1 MSKDALNAQLAEA
14 AKATSSDSLEYTLLK
29 RTIDA
34 AQVVADNADATQAE
48 VDAQTKA
55 LADALKV
62 YNGQSLTEVADGQT
76 WRMGYTLLNRDGSAA
91 DSGKY
96 FAEGAQVKRVG
107 DSYQVSI
114 TVKAAYDRYIAGMT
128 YGDDAAATVVDNGDG
143 THTYTFTTDSL
154 TRALKVSYAMNLGDD
169 SAAADLPS
177 VTAYLVLDTGDAA
190 LVDSGEQGVSKAAL
204 QSKIDQV
211 SSLIESDYT
220 AESWK
225 PFVEALAA
233 AQALLEKD
241 GATQAEVDAA
251 VDALTKAADGLQKT
265 QPAPETVDKS
275 KLEAGLAD
283 AKQGVAGLNE
293 SDYTPESWKALQAAI
308 AAANA
313 VLANKDATQSDVDRA
328 VDTLAA
334 AYKGLAKAD
343 ASAGGDVGSNGSGND
358 GAGNG
363 NGGADGNGTGS
374 GNATGGNGSDNAI
387 GGNAGAT
394 ANGAGASTSGALSQT
409 GDAAPVAPIV
419 GGGLLAM
426 LGAIISAAA
435 LRLRK
440 RNQR

>member
-1 MSKDALNAQLAEA
+1 M
-14 AKATSSDSLEYTLLK
+14 
-29 RTIDA
+29 
-34 AQVVADNADATQAE
+34 
-48 VDAQTKA
+48 
-55 LADALKV
+55 
-62 YNGQSLTEVADGQT
+62 
-76 WRMGYTLLNRDGSAA
+76 
-91 DSGKY
+91 
-96 FAEGAQVKRVG
+96 
-107 DSYQVSI
+107 
-114 TVKAAYDRYIAGMT
+114 
-128 YGDDAAATVVDNGDG
+128 
-143 THTYTFTTDSL
+143 
-154 TRALKVSYAMNLGDD
+154 
-169 SAAADLPS
+169 
-177 VTAYLVLDTGDAA
+177 
-190 LVDSGEQGVSKAAL
+190 
-204 QSKIDQV
+204 
-211 SSLIESDYT
+211 
-220 AESWK
+220 
-225 PFVEALAA
+225 
-233 AQALLEKD
+233 
-241 GATQAEVDAA
+241 
-251 VDALTKAADGLQKT
+251 QKT

-275 KLEAGLAD
+275 KLEACLAD

-313 VLANKDATQSDVDRA
+313 VLANKDATQSDVDTA

-374 GNATGGNGSDNAI
+374 GNATGGNGSGGGNAAGGNGSGNAI

-440 RNQR
+440 CNQR

>member
-1 MSKDALNAQLAEA
+1 M
-14 AKATSSDSLEYTLLK
+14 
-29 RTIDA
+29 
-34 AQVVADNADATQAE
+34 
-48 VDAQTKA
+48 
-55 LADALKV
+55 
-62 YNGQSLTEVADGQT
+62 
-76 WRMGYTLLNRDGSAA
+76 
-91 DSGKY
+91 
-96 FAEGAQVKRVG
+96 G
-107 DSYQVSI
+107 DSYRASI

-128 YGDDAAATVVDNGDG
+128 YGDDAVATVVDNGDG
-143 THTYTFTTDSL
+143 THTYTFATDSL
-154 TRALKVSYAMNLGDD
+154 TRALKVSYTMNLGANG
-169 SAAADLPS
+169 AAADLPA
-177 VTAYLVLDTGDAA
+177 VTAYLVLDTGDAT

-225 PFVEALAA
+225 PFAEALAA

-251 VDALTKAADGLQKT
+251 VDALTKAADGLQKA
-265 QPAPETVDKS
+265 QPAPEAIDKS

-308 AAANA
+308 AAADA
-313 VLANKDATQSDVDRA
+313 VLANKDATQSDVDTA

-343 ASAGGDVGSNGSGND
+343 ASAGGDAGSN
-358 GAGNG
+358 GNG
-363 NGGADGNGTGS
+363 NGGADGNGASGDNAGNGSGS
-374 GNATGGNGSDNAI
+374 GNAAGGNGSGNAI
-387 GGNAGAT
+387 GGNVGAT

-426 LGAIISAAA
+426 LGAVISAAA

-440 RNQR
+440 RNER